1 MNPRHQAQD
10 FDQHSTPEQLV
21 NALNGVFG
29 KQQLGVRAVH
39 AKGINLKG
47 EFRPSNSAAEVS
59 KAPHLQQISVPITV
73 RFSDFTGFPSIADTN
88 KLASPRGMAIK
99 FHLQDGSDT
108 DLIAHS
114 FNGFPAATADEFREL
129 LVAMVS
135 SGPGVAEP
143 TPLDAFLVAHPAAKR
158 FLESQ
163 IPPPRSY
170 ATVSYFGVNTFK
182 FTNAEGAVTLGRYQI
197 RPTTGEQSLTE
208 AEVASVEPDYLSK
221 EIRER
226 ISRDPVGFQL
236 LLQIADEGDDL
247 DDPSIAWPD
256 TRRQIAL
263 GTIVIDQVVA
273 HNAAAERTLLFLPGT
288 LPVGIEARD
297 PMIEA
302 RQASYP
308 ISYERRTKQ
317 EKIAA

>member
-135 SGPGVAEP
+135 SGPGVAQP